1 MRWIT
6 ACLVFAFSALI
17 IASVSV
23 NAEDEPTYENPELQF
38 KFNLKETQNSEGN
51 DDLSPQNKLPSEPGG
66 TKTVM
71 ADVEWDTFLGKVGRN
86 PVDVGTW
93 TSEPVGFDVSL
104 SISSF
109 DVWWEESPDEGGD
122 DTCEWTITILQNDQQ
137 ITEDSSGCQ
146 HDGSELAKGT
156 HSLSTTVDLVAGDTI
171 SIDLVWEG
179 WNDIKIHH
187 DNVTFDTGLEI
198 KSSSLFFFGAMWSG
212 SEVNVEF
219 AEAWPTNWETNLDG
233 GYVMLMGD
241 EGYMADNSKAEV
253 TEGNE
258 YSITMSNGTADV
270 TSSIITWTEV
280 TGIGISLMMDY
291 TTFDHMPPTGNGSG
305 NGTNGTGKQALVTVK
320 LVEPISLLGDEG
332 GLLGLPGFEVIIAVP
347 ALAFVARRFRN

>member
-17 IASVSV
+17 IASVSA
-23 NAEDEPTYENPELQF
+23 NAEDEPTYENPELQV
-38 KFNLKETQNSEGN
+38 KFNFKEEG
-51 DDLSPQNKLPSEPGG
+51 DMLSPQTKLPSEAEA
-66 TKTVM
+66 TKSVQ
-71 ADVEWDTFLGKVGRN
+71 ADVEYDITLVGKVGRN
-86 PVDVGTW
+86 PVNVGTW
-93 TSEPVGFDVSL
+93 TSDPVEFDL
-104 SISSF
+104 SISINSF
-109 DVWWEESPDEGGD
+109 DIWWEDTEDENGD
-122 DTCEWTITILQNDQQ
+122 DSCEWTISIEHNGASVS
-137 ITEDSSGCQ
+137 EDTSDCQ
-146 HDGSELAKGT
+146 HGGVDVAKGT
-156 HSLSTTVDLVAGDTI
+156 HNLATSIDLLAGDTLGI
-171 SIDLVWEG
+171 NLQFEG
-179 WNDIKIHH
+179 WDDIKIYY
-187 DNVTFDTGLEI
+187 DNVTYDTGLNVQG
-198 KSSSLFFFGAMWSG
+198 SHLFFFGAMWKS
-212 SEVNVEF
+212 SEVSVEF
-219 AEAWPTNWETNLDG
+219 AEAWPVNWDTNLDG

>member
-23 NAEDEPTYENPELQF
+23 NAEDEPTYENPELQL
-38 KFNLKETQNSEGN
+38 KFNFKEEG
-51 DDLSPQNKLPSEPGG
+51 DMLSPQTKLPSEAEA
-66 TKTVM
+66 TKSVQ
-71 ADVEWDTFLGKVGRN
+71 ADVEYDITLVGKVGRN
-86 PVDVGTW
+86 PVNVGTW
-93 TSEPVGFDVSL
+93 TSDPVEFDL
-104 SISSF
+104 SISINSF
-109 DVWWEESPDEGGD
+109 DIWWEDTEEENGD
-122 DTCEWTITILQNDQQ
+122 DSCEWTISIEHNGASVS
-137 ITEDSSGCQ
+137 EDTSDCQ
-146 HDGSELAKGT
+146 HGGVDVAKGT
-156 HSLSTTVDLVAGDTI
+156 HNLATSIDLLAGDTLGI
-171 SIDLVWEG
+171 NLQFEG
-179 WNDIKIHH
+179 WDDIKIYY
-187 DNVTFDTGLEI
+187 DNVTYDTGLNVQG
-198 KSSSLFFFGAMWSG
+198 SHLFFFGAMWKS
-212 SEVNVEF
+212 SEVSVEF
-219 AEAWPTNWETNLDG
+219 AEAWPVNWDTNLDG

-258 YSITMSNGTADV
+258 YSISMSNGTADV

>member
-6 ACLVFAFSALI
+6 TCLVLVFSALI

-23 NAEDEPTYENPELQF
+23 NAEDEPTYENPELQL
-38 KFNLKETQNSEGN
+38 KFNFKEEG
-51 DDLSPQNKLPSEPGG
+51 DMLSPQTKLPSEDEA
-66 TKTVM
+66 TKSVQ
-71 ADVEWDTFLGKVGRN
+71 ADVEYDITLVGKVGRN
-86 PVDVGTW
+86 PVNVGTW
-93 TSEPVGFDVSL
+93 TSDPVEFDL
-104 SISSF
+104 SISINSF
-109 DVWWEESPDEGGD
+109 DIWWEDTEDSDGD
-122 DTCEWTITILQNDQQ
+122 DTCEWTITIEHNGASVS
-137 ITEDSSGCQ
+137 EDTSDCQ
-146 HDGSELAKGT
+146 HGGVDVAKGT
-156 HSLSTTVDLVAGDTI
+156 HNLATSIDLLAGDTLGI
-171 SIDLVWEG
+171 NLQFEG
-179 WNDIKIHH
+179 WDDIKIYY
-187 DNVTFDTGLEI
+187 DNVTYDTGL
-198 KSSSLFFFGAMWSG
+198 SVQGSHLFFFGAMWKS
-212 SEVNVEF
+212 SEVSVEF
-219 AEAWPTNWETNLDG
+219 AEAWPVNWDTNLDG

-280 TGIGISLMMDY
+280 TGIEISLMMDY
-291 TTFDHMPPTGNGSG
+291 TTFDHMPSTGNGSG

-320 LVEPISLLGDEG
+320 LVKPISLLGDEG